1 MKVNYQTKSG
11 SIPTK
16 LLGQLLRFVGEN
28 PSDAEVQVEKLYSK
42 FETDNL
48 QYFNTDWT
56 GPDGKITQKCFY
68 LRQQNSR
75 PRDKASSSLSHT
87 V

>member
-1 MKVNYQTKSG
+1 M
-11 SIPTK
+11 
-16 LLGQLLRFVGEN
+16 LRFVGEN
-28 PSDAEVQVEKLYSK
+28 PSDAEVQVEKLYLK

-68 LRQQNSR
+68 LLNKTVGLEITNLFV
-75 PRDKASSSLSHT
+75 PYPLSIT
-87 V
+87 IYVNYNVMNVIFIGSYE